1 MSDHTTHPHDQA
13 SASVAGQ
20 TTLPQ
25 KATIGQ
31 VLRDQRKTEMVA
43 LGLMVISIW
52 FYQSGSWALPIS
64 LIIGL
69 ALGLLNHLATEYW
82 LLKLITTGGN
92 PTRAQMTRTTIIRLA
107 VLAVIAILA
116 AWAFWPQGIGV
127 LLGLAIFRLIAL
139 VMTTLPLL
147 KELKNP

>member
-1 MSDHTTHPHDQA
+1 MSDHPIPASGHTAGGHDLPERA
-13 SASVAGQ
+13 S
-20 TTLPQ
+20 
-25 KATIGQ
+25 IGR
-31 VLRDQRKTEMVA
+31 VLRDQRKIEIVA
-43 LGLMVISIW
+43 LGLMILSLW
-52 FYQSGSWALPIS
+52 FYQAGSWTLPIS

-82 LLKLITTGGN
+82 LLKVITSGAN
-92 PTRAQMTRTTIIRLA
+92 PTRGELTRTTIARLA
-107 VLAVIAILA
+107 VLAIVAVAA
-116 AWAFWPQGIGV
+116 AWAFWPYGIGV